1 MLDQRIGHTAYY
13 GPKHDK
19 KLREEEI
26 DRRGQDM
33 LGPTVLQK
41 VDITQDRRRSLS
53 GLVVQCVPEKKRTKT
68 SRVRESE
75 ANEAD

>member
-1 MLDQRIGHTAYY
+1 
-13 GPKHDK
+13 
-19 KLREEEI
+19 
-26 DRRGQDM
+26 M

-68 SRVRESE
+68 SRVRESV